1 MAVEFNEALRAAA
14 ESAAAKSAAGS
25 GATDLLMPVEQAG
38 AQVETSAGGEL
49 ATEYMGLRL
58 PSPLVASAGPL
69 SQSLDSM
76 KELEESGVGA
86 IVMFSLFEEQVRREE
101 AGSPEAPPASQSDE
115 PAATD
120 AYLRLL
126 EAGAGE
132 LSVPLIASLNGF
144 RGGEWTA
151 TARRMQDAGASAIEV
166 NIYAVPGDLSM
177 SGAEVEDRH
186 LEILQ
191 SVKDV
196 VSVPVAVKLSPYF
209 SSLGQMAL
217 RLDEAGADAL
227 VLFNRFLQPDIDIRR
242 KEVVAGAGLSGQD
255 EGLLSRT
262 WLAALHGRVRASLA
276 AASGVAGPDD
286 VVKALLAGAD
296 VVMTTSALVRHGA
309 SYAGELANGLRHYL
323 IRNQLTLGRLR
334 GMLAVPADTRVDE
347 YERSGYLA
355 VLEQARRRHGL

>member
-1 MAVEFNEALRAAA
+1 
-14 ESAAAKSAAGS
+14 
-25 GATDLLMPVEQAG
+25 MPVEQAG

-86 IVMFSLFEEQVRREE
+86 IVMFSLFEEQVREE
-101 AGSPEAPPASQSDE
+101 NGSPDARPVPRGDE
-115 PAATD
+115 LGATD

-126 EAGAGE
+126 EAGART
-132 LSVPLIASLNGF
+132 LSIPLIASLNGF

-151 TARRMQDAGASAIEV
+151 TARRMQDAGAAAIEV
-166 NIYAVPGDLSM
+166 NVYAVPGDLSM
-177 SGAEVEDRH
+177 SGAEVEQRH

-242 KEVVAGAGLSGQD
+242 REVVAGAGLSGQD

-309 SYAGELANGLRHYL
+309 SYATELVNGLRHYL
-323 IRNQLTLGRLR
+323 IRNQLTLSQLR
-334 GMLAVPADTRVDE
+334 GMLAVPADARVDE